1 MKHGKMEPERPD
13 EKEENTSQLET
24 DWDNRVLCSDGNCI
38 GVIGTD
44 GRCKECGKKYE
55 GASPEGDFIEKE
67 PFHAVDE
74 SRKDAEFSEAGAG
87 ESSAGVGE
95 SPSGMD
101 ETPPEE
107 NETFSDDDWENRK
120 LCSDGN
126 CIGVIGSDGRCNECG
141 KPHEG

>member
-1 MKHGKMEPERPD
+1 MEPERPD
-13 EKEENTSQLET
+13 ENEEKTSQLDT
-24 DWDNRVLCSDGNCI
+24 DWRNRVLCSDGNCI
-38 GVIGTD
+38 GVIGAD

-87 ESSAGVGE
+87 ESPSEAGE
-95 SPSGMD
+95 SPSEVD
-101 ETPPEE
+101 ETPPKAD
-107 NETFSDDDWENRK
+107 ETPSDDDWENRK

-126 CIGVIGSDGRCNECG
+126 CIGVIGSDGCCNECG
-141 KPHEG
+141 KPYKG